1 MQELTFEQVE
11 VVSGGLNL
19 FENPTVARFDSAD
32 KNSTGGDND
41 GPTFWGEIG
50 AGFGAAVA
58 SIGKGIENVS
68 QAISDTTSSIKNWVD
83 SRNIE
88 RMCKSGAV
96 DSVEIDGMTVKCK

>member
-19 FENPTVARFDSAD
+19 FENPAVARFDSTD
-32 KNSTGGDND
+32 KNSSGGDND
-41 GPTFWGEIG
+41 GPSFWSGIG
-50 AGFGAAVA
+50 AGLGAAVA
-58 SIGKGIENVS
+58 NVGKGIENVS

-83 SRNIE
+83 SKNIE

-96 DSVEIDGMTVKCK
+96 DSVKTDGMTVKCK